1 MHRVMRGLAWSVV
14 VALSA
19 VPSVASAQDALTATF
34 RPLLDAEY
42 SATVHGDTAALGAL
56 LADDLVWIVGPDGS
70 EMTKKQLLSAAA
82 QLRVPAPHAPAPRFI
97 VDSVR
102 AKRFGDVATV
112 AYRRT
117 DHRPMGDGD
126 FVTSWKALDVF
137 ALHKGRWLLERHTQV
152 WLVSP
157 VKSVTLDS
165 ASMSAFVGRYQIG
178 PGYVDNVHW
187 EGRNLVATAS
197 GQSAGARLVPVAANV
212 FSPDGDGALI
222 SFERDASGRVL
233 GYVQGYPDGHVI
245 RAPKLG
251 AVHVD
256 STSLA
261 LKVQREIEPLLAEM
275 LTAANAHDTDRFMT
289 AYMRDPSFVF
299 VINGTVMNGWD
310 AVRAQQLKWWNNGKS
325 DVVYSYVGAPEFTV
339 LSSDAAVVTERM
351 SARRTLA
358 TGQTTTG
365 ELAVTMTMQKRPEG
379 WRAVQVHESTVPPPA
394 TPTK

>member
-1 MHRVMRGLAWSVV
+1 MHRVFRGLAWSAV
-14 VALSA
+14 VALST
-19 VPSVASAQDALTATF
+19 VPNIARSQHALAATF

-42 SATVHGDTAALGAL
+42 SATAHGDSAALGAL

-82 QLRVPAPHAPAPRFI
+82 QIHSPAPRFI

-102 AKRFGDVATV
+102 AKRFGNVATV
-112 AYRRT
+112 EYRRT
-117 DHRPMGDGD
+117 DHRPMGDGE

-157 VKSVTLDS
+157 VTPISLDS
-165 ASMSAFVGRYQIG
+165 ASMSAFVGRYQIQ

-187 EGRNLVATAS
+187 EGKNLVATAS
-197 GQSAGARLVPVAANV
+197 GQSEGARLVPVATNV

-251 AVHVD
+251 AAQND
-256 STSLA
+256 STPIA
-261 LKVQREIEPLLAEM
+261 LRVRREIEPLLAEM
-275 LTAANAHDTDRFMT
+275 LAAANAHDTDRFMT
-289 AYMRDPSFVF
+289 AYVRDPSFVF
-299 VINGTVMNGWD
+299 VINGTVMNGWES
-310 AVRAQQLKWWNNGKS
+310 VRAQQLRWWNNGKS
-325 DVVYSYVGAPEFTV
+325 DVVYSYVGEPEFTV

-351 SARRTLA
+351 SAHRTLA
-358 TGQTTTG
+358 NGQITTG
-365 ELAVTMTMQKRPEG
+365 ELAVTMTMQKRPDG
-379 WRAVQVHESTVPPPA
+379 WRAVQVHESTAPPPA
-394 TPTK
+394 ATPAK

>member
-1 MHRVMRGLAWSVV
+1 MHRVFKGLAWSAV

-19 VPSVASAQDALTATF
+19 APCIAGAQDALANTF

-42 SATVHGDTAALGAL
+42 GAMVRGDTATVGAM
-56 LADDLVWIVGPDGS
+56 LADDLVWIIGQNRS
-70 EMTKKQLLSAAA
+70 EMARSQLISAIG
-82 QLRVPAPHAPAPRFI
+82 RMGKPAPRF
-97 VDSVR
+97 VADSVH
-102 AKRFGDVATV
+102 AKRLGNIATV
-112 AYRRT
+112 EYRRT
-117 DHRPMGDGD
+117 DHWPQGTGES
-126 FVTSWKALDVF
+126 VTSWKAMDVF

-157 VKSVTLDS
+157 VIPVALDS
-165 ASMSAFVGRYQIG
+165 ASMNAFVGRYQIA

-187 EGRNLVATAS
+187 EGKSLVATAS
-197 GQSAGARLVPVAANV
+197 GQSEGARLVPVATNV

-233 GYVQGYPDGHVI
+233 GYVQGYPDGRVI

-251 AVHVD
+251 AAQSD
-256 STSLA
+256 SASLA
-261 LKVQREIEPLLAEM
+261 SMVQREIEPLLAEM
-275 LTAANAHDTDRFMT
+275 MTAANAHDTDRFMT
-289 AYMRDPSFVF
+289 AYLRDPSFVF

-325 DVVYSYVGAPEFTV
+325 DVLYAYVGKPEFTV

-358 TGQTTTG
+358 NGQTSTG
-365 ELAVTMTMQKRPEG
+365 ELAVTMAMQKRPEG
-379 WRAVQVHESTVPPPA
+379 WRAVQVHESSAPPAPPA
-394 TPTK
+394 TSQSK

>member
-1 MHRVMRGLAWSVV
+1 MHRVFRGLAWSGV

-19 VPSVASAQDALTATF
+19 VPNIAGAQDALAATF

-42 SATVHGDTAALGAL
+42 SATVRGDTATVGAM
-56 LADDLVWIVGPDGS
+56 LADDLVWIVGQNGN
-70 EMTKKQLLSAAA
+70 EMTRSELLSAIGGMGK
-82 QLRVPAPHAPAPRFI
+82 PAPRF
-97 VDSVR
+97 VADSVR
-102 AKRFGDVATV
+102 AKRFGNVATV
-112 AYRRT
+112 EYRRT
-117 DHRPMGDGD
+117 DHWPQGTGE

-137 ALHKGRWLLERHTQV
+137 ALHRGRWLLERHTQV

-157 VKSVTLDS
+157 VTPISLDS
-165 ASMSAFVGRYQIG
+165 ASMSAFVGRYQIQ

-187 EGRNLVATAS
+187 EGKNLVATAS
-197 GQSAGARLVPVAANV
+197 GQSKGARLVPVATNV

-251 AVHVD
+251 AAQND
-256 STSLA
+256 STSIA
-261 LKVQREIEPLLAEM
+261 LRVRREIEPLLAEM

-289 AYMRDPSFVF
+289 AYVRDPSFIF

-325 DVVYSYVGAPEFTV
+325 DVVYSYVGEPEFTV

-351 SARRTLA
+351 SAHRTLA
-358 TGQTTTG
+358 NGQITTG
-365 ELAVTMTMQKRPEG
+365 ELAVTMAMQKRPEG
-379 WRAVQVHESTVPPPA
+379 WRAVQVHESTAPPPA
-394 TPTK
+394 ATPAK

>member
-1 MHRVMRGLAWSVV
+1 MHRVFRGLAWSAA
-14 VALSA
+14 VALST
-19 VPSVASAQDALTATF
+19 VPNIARSQHALAATF

-42 SATVHGDTAALGAL
+42 SATAHGDSAALGAL

-70 EMTKKQLLSAAA
+70 EMTKKELLSAAA
-82 QLRVPAPHAPAPRFI
+82 QIHSPAPRFI

-102 AKRFGDVATV
+102 AKRFGNVATV
-112 AYRRT
+112 EYRRT
-117 DHRPMGDGD
+117 DHRPMGDGE

-157 VKSVTLDS
+157 VTPISLDS
-165 ASMSAFVGRYQIG
+165 ASMSAFVGRYQIQ

-187 EGRNLVATAS
+187 EGKNLVATAS
-197 GQSAGARLVPVAANV
+197 GQSEGARLVPVATNV

-251 AVHVD
+251 AAQND
-256 STSLA
+256 STPIA
-261 LKVQREIEPLLAEM
+261 LRVRREIEPLLAEM

-289 AYMRDPSFVF
+289 AYVRDPSFVF
-299 VINGTVMNGWD
+299 VINGTVMNGWE
-310 AVRAQQLKWWNNGKS
+310 AVRAQQLRWWNNGKS
-325 DVVYSYVGAPEFTV
+325 DVVYSYVGEPEFTV

-351 SARRTLA
+351 SAHRTLA
-358 TGQTTTG
+358 NGQITTG
-365 ELAVTMTMQKRPEG
+365 ELAVTMMMQKRPEG
-379 WRAVQVHESTVPPPA
+379 WRAVQVHESTAPPPA
-394 TPTK
+394 ATPAK